1 MRVGEIFRIPSSF
14 LFLSLRACCI
24 LYMIWVDLWA
34 PFFSL
39 YMIYFCVLPIKKKN
53 IYIYIYLRLSREDS
67 LVASRLRVEG
77 KKEYM
82 FLTYCLQMILSL
94 LCGQHKS
101 IEILEM
107 DPNMF

>member
-1 MRVGEIFRIPSSF
+1 M
-14 LFLSLRACCI
+14 
-24 LYMIWVDLWA
+24 
-34 PFFSL
+34 
-39 YMIYFCVLPIKKKN
+39 
-53 IYIYIYLRLSREDS
+53 
-67 LVASRLRVEG
+67 ASRLRVEG
-77 KKEYM
+77 KKEYI